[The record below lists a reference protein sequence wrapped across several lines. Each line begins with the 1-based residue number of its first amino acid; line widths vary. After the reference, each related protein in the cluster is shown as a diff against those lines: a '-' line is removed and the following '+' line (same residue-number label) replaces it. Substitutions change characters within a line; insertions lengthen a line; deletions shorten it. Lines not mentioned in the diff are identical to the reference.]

1 MDKFLSAAHVPSI
14 FEFEKQNFECFALAE
29 EASVQLLPAK
39 ALYFS
44 HKKRA
49 RYQSLAK

>member
-14 FEFEKQNFECFALAE
+14 FEFEKQNFECLALAE

-39 ALYFS
+39 ALYFFPQKACKIPIFS
-44 HKKRA
+44 
-49 RYQSLAK
+49 